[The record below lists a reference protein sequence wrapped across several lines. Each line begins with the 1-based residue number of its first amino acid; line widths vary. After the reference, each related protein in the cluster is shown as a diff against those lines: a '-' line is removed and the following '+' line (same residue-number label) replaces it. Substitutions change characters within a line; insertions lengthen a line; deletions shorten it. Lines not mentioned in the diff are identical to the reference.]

1 MKGCKN
7 QCCLGLG
14 SGSVREMANFKL
26 KVALQWLVP
35 PRALN
40 TGVFFYSKGEFQY
53 CRSYLECCLYS
64 AFLSE
69 SPFFFDI
76 TYERGTVAEMKL
88 NITMRILFITISDIL

>member
-1 MKGCKN
+1 
-7 QCCLGLG
+7 
-14 SGSVREMANFKL
+14 MANFKL

-40 TGVFFYSKGEFQY
+40 TGVFFTRRENFNIAGPISNAVYIQP
-53 CRSYLECCLYS
+53 
-64 AFLSE
+64 FLSE
-69 SPFFFDI
+69 SPFFSDI